1 MENSAEKSTCEYSL
15 AIFVARNRRVQL
27 SKTLSHETAF
37 YRADPRRTGVHRFFE
52 SLEHS
57 GVAITRK

>member
-27 SKTLSHETAF
+27 SKTLSHETAV
-37 YRADPRRTGVHRFFE
+37 YCADPRRTGVHRF
-52 SLEHS
+52 LRVLNIA
-57 GVAITRK
+57 GVAITSK